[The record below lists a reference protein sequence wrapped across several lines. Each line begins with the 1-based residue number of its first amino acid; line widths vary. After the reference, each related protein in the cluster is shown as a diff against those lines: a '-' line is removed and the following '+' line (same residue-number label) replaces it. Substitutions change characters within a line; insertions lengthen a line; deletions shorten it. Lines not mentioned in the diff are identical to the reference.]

1 MDKLLFVNEDSVS
14 HFLPAPQPGQ
24 NVWPKQFCPRYLPR
38 EAVMAGKLKEC
49 WYCRYADFH
58 LGEAVALTVGICC
71 FQKVQSW

>member
-1 MDKLLFVNEDSVS
+1 MDELLFVKEDFGSQS
-14 HFLPAPQPGQ
+14 LPAPRPSQ
-24 NVWPKQFCPRYLPR
+24 NVWPKQFCPSYSPR

-71 FQKVQSW
+71 FPKVQSR